1 VRAAHVGL
9 VMLVAETAP
18 GFPSGDSAR
27 VSFDDERLV
36 ARVRAGDDDAFAT
49 LVRRHAPALL
59 RVARRYVP
67 SDVAEDVVQETW
79 IGVLRGLARFE
90 GRSPFKAWLFRILVN
105 RAKTW
110 GVREHRAVPF
120 ASVDSGDGKGG
131 RTADPALFLREGA
144 WASLPRRWQD
154 DPEAALRS
162 REARRIVEEAVD
174 VLPERQRI
182 AITLRDL
189 KGLGTDE
196 VSNVLDVSE
205 TNQRVLL
212 HRARVKVR
220 PALKAWIDAA

>member
-1 VRAAHVGL
+1 MRAAHVGL

-18 GFPSGDSAR
+18 GFPSGDSAP
-27 VSFDDERLV
+27 VSFNDERLV

-67 SDVAEDVVQETW
+67 SDAADDVVQETW

-90 GRSPFKAWLFRILVN
+90 GPSPFKAWLFGILVN

-110 GVREHRAVPF
+110 SVREHRAVPF
-120 ASVDSGDGKGG
+120 TSLGSGDGKGG
-131 RTADPALFLREGA
+131 QPADPALLLREGA

-162 REARRIVEEAVD
+162 REARRIVE
-174 VLPERQRI
+174 
-182 AITLRDL
+182 
-189 KGLGTDE
+189 
-196 VSNVLDVSE
+196 
-205 TNQRVLL
+205 
-212 HRARVKVR
+212 
-220 PALKAWIDAA
+220 

>member
-1 VRAAHVGL
+1 
-9 VMLVAETAP
+9 MLVAETAP
-18 GFPSGDSAR
+18 GFRSGDSAR
-27 VSFDDERLV
+27 LAFNDERLV
-36 ARVRAGDDDAFAT
+36 ARVRAGDDEAFAT

-79 IGVLRGLARFE
+79 IGVLRGMARFE

-105 RAKTW
+105 RATTW
-110 GVREHRAVPF
+110 GVGEHRSVPF
-120 ASVDSGDGKGG
+120 ASVGSGDGEEGP
-131 RTADPALFLREGA
+131 TADPALFLREGA

-154 DPEAALRS
+154 DPEAALQS

-174 VLPERQRI
+174 ALPDRQRI
-182 AITLRDL
+182 VITLRDL
-189 KGLGTDE
+189 KGLGSDE
-196 VSNVLDVSE
+196 VRNVLDVSD

-220 PALKAWIDAA
+220 PALEAWIDAT